1 MGDANAFAYAQDW
14 YSAFQSAGWTP
25 DGQILSFMIGGGIW
39 YGVEFRFRGS
49 YPAKTA
55 APYDLV
61 AGSAEENAFKCV
73 NEVVLNGKADPVPE
87 FPAGLVSIEVG
98 PQPPQP

>member
-1 MGDANAFAYAQDW
+1 M
-14 YSAFQSAGWTP
+14 
-25 DGQILSFMIGGGIW
+25 
-39 YGVEFRFRGS
+39 
-49 YPAKTA
+49 A

-61 AGSAEENAFKCV
+61 AGSAEENAL